1 MGMSNTGDLLETVKK
16 EFLDDSRLPL
26 RETALNP
33 VFGRGNPHA
42 KILFIGE
49 APGEEEDKQGL
60 PFVGAAGRELSKLLA
75 SVGLSDNEA
84 YIANILKYRPPNN
97 REPSVSEIES
107 HTPYLLRQIA
117 AIKPKIICTLGNY
130 ATKFILAKGNIGE
143 MKNIQGITKLH
154 GASKTVILEGLSYQ
168 VIPLYHPA
176 AMLYNPPLRKILED
190 DFKIVAQEIQGRNEI
205 QKTLSF

>member
-1 MGMSNTGDLLETVKK
+1 MDDNTPALEEVKK
-16 EFLDDSRLPL
+16 EFLNDSKLPL

-33 VFGRGNPHA
+33 FFGRWNPHA
-42 KILFIGE
+42 KLLLIGE

-60 PFVGAAGRELSKLLA
+60 PFVGAAGRELSKLFA
-75 SVGLSDNEA
+75 SVGLSDDEA

-107 HTPYLLRQIA
+107 HTPYLLKQIA

-130 ATKFILAKGNIGE
+130 STKFILAKGNIGE

-154 GASKTVILEGLSYQ
+154 GTSMTIILEGVSYH

-176 AMLYNPPLRKILED
+176 AMLYNPPLRKILEN